1 MYYKAC
7 TITFQYY
14 CVLQSLHNHVPVL
27 LCTTKLAETHSST
40 RCCNFPHRRGD
51 ARGQA
56 ETEVLQLPHRH
67 GDVCAAK
74 RTRFCSFPHRHG
86 INVAK
91 NDAKKDA
98 KRRAD
103 QLEANKADPQTIN
116 GNPLLRIREKTK
128 KCSRICALENVSDS
142 GSEYPPK
149 KWSMHFLEDSKTF
162 PRWF

>member
-14 CVLQSLHNHVPVL
+14 CVLQSLQKHIPVRGVATFPIDTATPEDKQRRRF
-27 LCTTKLAETHSST
+27 CSFPIETATPAEKQRV
-40 RCCNFPHRRGD
+40 RCFSF
-51 ARGQA
+51 
-56 ETEVLQLPHRH
+56 PHRH

-149 KWSMHFLEDSKTF
+149 KMVDAFSRRF
-162 PRWF
+162 